1 MKTSAETTNLAF
13 FILCS
18 LFTVL
23 CSLSLSL
30 SAAVPHRWAV
40 ETTRVQPEQIEAYKG
55 EEIALE
61 ATLNAYGKP
70 LETPLE
76 SPVYLYW
83 QTNGMGAVYWVT
95 NATVAASNVL
105 AASFLS
111 SFTPEANAVQG
122 FIGSPSSSYRAS
134 FVIRFRPSPGAT
146 PNVLP
151 LPTQTINFDTI
162 TVYNPPYYS
171 KAEVDE
177 KVADATP
184 TDYADVKSKANS
196 ALQSESDPNFANWR
210 DTTNTLYIGQ
220 KAKGVAIGANTFGAD
235 NYLAT
240 SFDADHIMIG
250 STYSQGT
257 VTGSLL
263 SDILAEATPSDYD
276 TVKANASTAKAQSET
291 NKADIS
297 TVTAVVQ
304 TWESF
309 LDGSNVVFSITNY
322 ISGAYSAETAK
333 LRILEMRDG
342 EYVEVYNSR
351 TEITNHLEKAKAEI
365 ATAMDEAV
373 NGKADKAW
381 GKYTSA
387 GGEAPSN
394 TVYMTAPNTV
404 FAGGMEYQR
413 VAVGEGSVCV
423 LVTKGAPV
431 WTQGN
436 EGVFKF
442 QDDGGTNYFG
452 FAKTDSYTVGADTD
466 GISVANN
473 IVTLTYNVTMSGVPV
488 IWYTPSLTAPITWE
502 QLNLPDGTA
511 IEGASKAVS
520 WEASPDAGTEVCYI
534 NCAEAQGFFK
544 ATIEVAGSAKFMT
557 NMPADLSG
565 GILCTDG
572 AHKVKIDYNNGNP
585 KLVVVE

>member
-1 MKTSAETTNLAF
+1 MKAKRHV
-13 FILCS
+13 I
-18 LFTVL
+18 TVL
-23 CSLSLSL
+23 TAFALALPAF
-30 SAAVPHRWAV
+30 AAVPHRWTV
-40 ETTRVQPEQIEAYKG
+40 ETSRIQPEQIEAYRG
-55 EEIALE
+55 ETLALE

-70 LETPLE
+70 LETALE

-95 NATVAASNVL
+95 NAAVAASNVL
-105 AASFLS
+105 STSFLPSFAPAAS
-111 SFTPEANAVQG
+111 AVQG

-134 FVIRFRPSPGAT
+134 FVIRFRNAPGET

-151 LPTQTINFDTI
+151 LPTQSIDFNTI
-162 TVYNPPYYS
+162 TVYNPPYYT

-177 KVADATP
+177 KVA
-184 TDYADVKSKANS
+184 N
-196 ALQSESDPNFANWR
+196 
-210 DTTNTLYIGQ
+210 
-220 KAKGVAIGANTFGAD
+220 
-235 NYLAT
+235 
-240 SFDADHIMIG
+240 
-250 STYSQGT
+250 
-257 VTGSLL
+257 
-263 SDILAEATPSDYD
+263 ATPSDYESVKAKANSAVQPAD
-276 TVKANASTAKAQSET
+276 LTAATKDLASQSTLTSLSSKVDNNTTTLITKANAADVYKKTETYSQTEINTKIANATPSDYATVKANASTAKEQAET
-291 NKADIS
+291 NKEDIS
-297 TVTAVVQ
+297 TVTEVVQ

-322 ISGAYSAETAK
+322 ISGAYSNDTAK
-333 LRILEMRDG
+333 LRILELRDG

-351 TEITNHLEKAKAEI
+351 TEIINHIETAKTDI
-365 ATAMDEAV
+365 AAAMDEAID
-373 NGKADKAW
+373 GKADKAW

-431 WTQGN
+431 WTQGD

-466 GISVANN
+466 GISVSDN

-511 IEGASKAVS
+511 VEGASKAVS
-520 WEASPDAGTEVCYI
+520 WEASPDAGTEICYI
-534 NCAEAQGFFK
+534 NCSEAQGFFK
-544 ATIEVAGSAKFMT
+544 ATIEVAGSAKFIT

-572 AHKVKIDYNNGNP
+572 AHKVKVDYNNGSP

>member
-1 MKTSAETTNLAF
+1 MNLLIIASALLA
-13 FILCS
+13 
-18 LFTVL
+18 
-23 CSLSLSL
+23 
-30 SAAVPHRWAV
+30 
-40 ETTRVQPEQIEAYKG
+40 
-55 EEIALE
+55 
-61 ATLNAYGKP
+61 
-70 LETPLE
+70 
-76 SPVYLYW
+76 
-83 QTNGMGAVYWVT
+83 
-95 NATVAASNVL
+95 ATVTSKNL
-105 AASFLS
+105 
-111 SFTPEANAVQG
+111 EE
-122 FIGSPSSSYRAS
+122 
-134 FVIRFRPSPGAT
+134 
-146 PNVLP
+146 
-151 LPTQTINFDTI
+151 
-162 TVYNPPYYS
+162 VYS
-171 KAEVDE
+171 DE
-177 KVADATP
+177 KVVTDVSFDGLATTEDLKNATP
-184 TDYADVKSKANS
+184 TDYETVKSNAASALSKAEANETTLATKANAADVYTKSETYSQAEIDTKVANAPFIKAVDGVSTNS
-196 ALQSESDPNFANWR
+196 ITVYLQSDDTNVVAKVTTKGIEFNASWTQVSEGAGVWNFTPWSLMWTDILTSESDPTVPSWAKAATKPTYKASEVGAYSSSDGKTLALKVSANE
-210 DTTNTLYIGQ
+210 TAIAK
-220 KAKGVAIGANTFGAD
+220 KAEKSD
-235 NYLAT
+235 L
-240 SFDADHIMIG
+240 D
-250 STYSQGT
+250 T
-257 VTGSLL
+257 VT
-263 SDILAEATPSDYD
+263 T
-276 TVKANASTAKAQSET
+276 
-291 NKADIS
+291 
-297 TVTAVVQ
+297 VVQ

-322 ISGAYSAETAK
+322 ISGAYSSETAK
-333 LRILEMRDG
+333 LRILELRDG

-365 ATAMDEAV
+365 ATAMDDAID
-373 NGKADKAW
+373 GKADKAW

-431 WTQGN
+431 WTQGD

-466 GISVANN
+466 GISVSDN

-488 IWYTPSLTAPITWE
+488 IWYTPNLTAPITWE

-511 IEGASKAVS
+511 VEGASKAVS

-534 NCAEAQGFFK
+534 NCSEAQGFFK

-572 AHKVKIDYNNGNP
+572 AHKVKVDYNNGNP

>member
-1 MKTSAETTNLAF
+1 MKKLVAFIGIILAAAFARADVTSETEWQDVPPDMTLKNVFEQGGAAQGNFVENVDGEVTNGLTVVQLTDFPVVDSDGNTKLTTTNANAK
-13 FILCS
+13 
-18 LFTVL
+18 FT
-23 CSLSLSL
+23 
-30 SAAVPHRWAV
+30 
-40 ETTRVQPEQIEAYKG
+40 TKGIELDAWWYQYS
-55 EEIALE
+55 E
-61 ATLNAYGKP
+61 
-70 LETPLE
+70 
-76 SPVYLYW
+76 
-83 QTNGMGAVYWVT
+83 GAGYWVFDPKT
-95 NATVAASNVL
+95 IYWCNLIDKETDPTVSSWAKAKTKPTYTASEVG
-105 AASFLS
+105 AY
-111 SFTPEANAVQG
+111 
-122 FIGSPSSSYRAS
+122 SSSDGKS
-134 FVIRFRPSPGAT
+134 LAT
-146 PNVLP
+146 KVTSNE
-151 LPTQTINFDTI
+151 TAIAK
-162 TVYNPPYYS
+162 
-171 KAEVDE
+171 KAE
-177 KVADATP
+177 
-184 TDYADVKSKANS
+184 KSD
-196 ALQSESDPNFANWR
+196 LD
-210 DTTNTLYIGQ
+210 
-220 KAKGVAIGANTFGAD
+220 
-235 NYLAT
+235 
-240 SFDADHIMIG
+240 
-250 STYSQGT
+250 
-257 VTGSLL
+257 
-263 SDILAEATPSDYD
+263 
-276 TVKANASTAKAQSET
+276 
-291 NKADIS
+291 

-322 ISGAYSAETAK
+322 LSGAYSAETAK

-351 TEITNHLEKAKAEI
+351 TEITNHLETAKAEI
-365 ATAMDEAV
+365 TSAMDEALEV
-373 NGKADKAW
+373 KADKAW

-431 WTQGN
+431 WTQGD

-466 GISVANN
+466 GISVAND

-488 IWYTPSLTAPITWE
+488 IWYAPNIDTQPIAWE

-511 IEGASKAVS
+511 VAGASKAVS

-534 NCAEAQGFFK
+534 NCSESRGFFK
-544 ATIEVAGSAKFMT
+544 ATIEVAGSAKFLT
-557 NMPADLSG
+557 NMPADLAG

-572 AHKVKIDYNNGNP
+572 SHKVKVDYNDGNP